1 MTRWPGQAVRFS
13 AICMVGLAAVLLYGL
28 GRLGTLPLGRER
40 RRAAVARLRGRLLR
54 EAMTLLGATFI
65 KLGQVLSSRPD
76 LLEPETLDELRRL
89 QDRLP
94 PFSFRRVRRIV
105 EAELGAPL
113 DERFREFDAR
123 PVAAA
128 SVAQVHRAR
137 LPDGT
142 EVAVKVLR
150 PDIRDKCI
158 RDGAI
163 LIAIARLIALHPT
176 LRLSNPVGHMREFV
190 AGIVEQTNLS
200 LEAEH
205 YALFRAN
212 FDGVEGVVFPRV
224 FPSHSSRRVLTM
236 EFLRGCKL
244 DALPP
249 GDHAVLARRFSHAF
263 FKMCFIDGF
272 VHADLH
278 PGNLMLRDTGDLAI
292 FDVGLVKR
300 MDDALLTQF
309 VDFARCVSMG
319 HAPDFI
325 AHMKQFHSYMEGVDW
340 GEVERDVTVFV
351 EKFRRQNVAELEMG
365 EFANQVFALGR
376 KHRVRPIT
384 EMTLVLAGVVTS
396 EGLAKILNPTVN
408 SWQEIAAFLMPIL
421 AERQARAAR
430 AT

>member
-1 MTRWPGQAVRFS
+1 M
-13 AICMVGLAAVLLYGL
+13 
-28 GRLGTLPLGRER
+28 
-40 RRAAVARLRGRLLR
+40 
-54 EAMTLLGATFI
+54 
-65 KLGQVLSSRPD
+65 
-76 LLEPETLDELRRL
+76 
-89 QDRLP
+89 
-94 PFSFRRVRRIV
+94 RRIV
-105 EAELGAPL
+105 EEELGAPL
-113 DERFREFDAR
+113 EERFAEFDPL

-163 LIAIARLIALHPT
+163 LIAFAHVIALHPT
-176 LRLSNPVGHMREFV
+176 LRLSNPVGHVREFV
-190 AGIVEQTNLS
+190 GGIVEQTNLA

-205 YALFRAN
+205 YALFRKN
-212 FDGVEGVVFPRV
+212 FEGVDGVIFPRV
-224 FPSHSSRRVLTM
+224 FPSHCGRRVLTM
-236 EFLRGCKL
+236 DFLRGTKL

-249 GDHAVLARRFSHAF
+249 GDHAVLAQRFSHAF

-300 MDDALLTQF
+300 MDEALLTQF

-319 HAPDFI
+319 QAHDFI
-325 AHMKQFHSYMEGVDW
+325 EHMKQFHTYMDGVDW
-340 GEVERDVTVFV
+340 AEVERDITFFIA
-351 EKFRRQNVAELEMG
+351 KFRSQNVAELEMG

-396 EGLAKILNPTVN
+396 EGLAKILSPRAN
-408 SWQEIAAFLMPIL
+408 SWQEMATFLMPIL
-421 AERQARAAR
+421 AERQSRKQ
-430 AT
+430 TG

>member
-1 MTRWPGQAVRFS
+1 MLRWPGYVARFFLIS
-13 AICMVGLAAVLLYGL
+13 LVGLICVLAYGF
-28 GRLGTLPLGRER
+28 GRLGTLFVRGER

-65 KLGQVLSSRPD
+65 KLGQVISSRPD

-94 PFSFRRVRRIV
+94 PFSFRRVRRIL
-105 EAELGAPL
+105 EEDLGAPL
-113 DERFREFDAR
+113 ESHFREFDPV

-163 LIAIARLIALHPT
+163 LVAIARLIALHPT
-176 LRLSNPVGHMREFV
+176 LRLSNPVGHVREFV
-190 AGIVEQTNLS
+190 HGIVEQTNLS

-205 YALFRAN
+205 YALFHKN
-212 FDGVEGVVFPRV
+212 FEGVDGVCFPRV
-224 FPSHSSRRVLTM
+224 YPAYSSTRVLTM
-236 EFLRGCKL
+236 DFLRGRKL

-249 GDHAVLARRFSHAF
+249 GDHALLAKRFSEAF
-263 FKMCFIDGF
+263 FKMCFVDGF

-278 PGNLMLRDTGDLAI
+278 PGNLMLRDTGELAI
-292 FDVGLVKR
+292 FDVGLVKK
-300 MDDALLTQF
+300 MDDALLDQF

-319 HAPDFI
+319 AAPDLI
-325 AHMKQFHSYMEGVDW
+325 VHMKTFHSYLDGVDW
-340 GEVERDVTVFV
+340 AEVERDVGAFIQR
-351 EKFRRQNVAELEMG
+351 FRHQNVAELEMG

-396 EGLAKILNPTVN
+396 EGLAKILSPRAN
-408 SWQEIAAFLMPIL
+408 SWQEMAAFLMPIL
-421 AERQARAAR
+421 AERAAR
-430 AT
+430 SQRSA